1 MRNYRTENGPFP
13 ERPHYEPH
21 EIDRICLDALTK
33 TQLLPSIPQS
43 IRIDRF
49 VEKYFGVEVAYEC
62 LPDGILGY
70 TEFGSDGVKSITVT
84 SALDDEGG
92 DIAER
97 RIRTTL
103 AHEAGHGLLHIPL
116 FGLNQHQMTMFE
128 RDGEP
133 PKVMCRDVQGAT
145 RGAAAYD
152 GRWWEWQ
159 ANQAIGALLLPK
171 PLVRQAIEGYCVMTR
186 GLALPTI
193 PASRRKEAEQ
203 VISGSFDVNRAV
215 ARFRLNQLFGT
226 FDSPQAMI

>member
-13 ERPHYEPH
+13 ERPHYEPQ
-21 EIDRICLDALTK
+21 EIDRICLDALRK
-33 TQLLPSIPQS
+33 TQLLPNAPQPT
-43 IRIDRF
+43 RIDRF
-49 VEKYFGVEVAYEC
+49 VEKHFGVEVAYER

-70 TEFGSDGVKSITVT
+70 TEFGSDGVNSIIVT

-92 DIAER
+92 DVAER

-103 AHEAGHGLLHIPL
+103 AHEAGHGLLHMHL
-116 FGLNQHQMTMFE
+116 FGLNQHQIAMFD
-128 RDGEP
+128 RDDQP

-145 RGAAAYD
+145 PGAAAYD

-171 PLVRQAIEGYCVMTR
+171 PLVRQAIEGCCVTTP

-193 PASRRKEAEQ
+193 PEGRRTEAEQ
-203 VISGSFDVNRAV
+203 AISDTFDVNRVV
-215 ARFRLNQLFGT
+215 ARLRLNQLFGRS
-226 FDSPQAMI
+226 DSPQAII